1 LTALIDRQHKEVSL
15 MKSVFPVLVAAALL
29 FGASAAQAA
38 RPMGHGAAMSN
49 SNIFITPPAP
59 VQSTAPPTVNSGA
72 LDVPQSIGTP
82 PVNAGAIGS
91 INPSAMGAQPSFGAQ
106 PGSPG
111 SATYDPN
118 AALPSLDDQG
128 SALSPTP
135 STSASGFN
143 TPSTNSGG

>member
-1 LTALIDRQHKEVSL
+1 
-15 MKSVFPVLVAAALL
+15 MKSALPVLAAAALL
-29 FGASAAQAA
+29 FGASAAEAA
-38 RPMGHGAAMSN
+38 RPMGHGARMSN
-49 SNIFITPPAP
+49 SNIVIAPPAP
-59 VQSTAPPTVNSGA
+59 VQSTVPPTVNSGA
-72 LDVPQSIGTP
+72 LDVPQSIGTL

-91 INPSAMGAQPSFGAQ
+91 INPSAIGVPNELSFGAQ

-118 AALPSLDDQG
+118 AALPSLDNQG